1 MLKQLPTVER
11 LREALLA
18 DMTGRGLGAG
28 DRVPSEGTLAK
39 QFGVSRNT
47 VREAMIQLESE
58 GMVARC
64 HGVGTILRRAPDTHV
79 RSVALP
85 EVIRSLG
92 KTPGV
97 EQIAVEENVNAPGVA
112 KMLRC
117 APAEALIRTERVL
130 TADGQPVA
138 FVIDHLSQDRLK
150 SWRIDWSQFDGNM
163 IQILSDHTGSER
175 FLQNSSVSATLA
187 DAKMAQRL
195 KCDIGTALID
205 ISTDLFTEKV
215 EILAVTR
222 LYILPNTVPI
232 GIAGTIHAGKPA

>member
-11 LREALLA
+11 LREALLS
-18 DMTGRGLGAG
+18 DMAARGLDIG
-28 DRVPSEGTLAK
+28 DRVPSEGKLAA

-64 HGVGTILRRAPDTHV
+64 HGVGTILRRAPGTHV

-97 EQIAVEENVNAPGVA
+97 EQITVADGIHAPDIA
-112 KMLRC
+112 RRFRLAEDARLLR
-117 APAEALIRTERVL
+117 LERVL

-138 FVIDHLSQDRLK
+138 YVVDHLSEAQLA
-150 SWRIDWSQFDGNM
+150 SWDVNWATFDGNL
-163 IQILSDHTGSER
+163 ISTLADNTRSEK
-175 FLQNSSVSATLA
+175 FLQNASISATVS
-187 DAKMAQRL
+187 DAEVAAKLNCAVGRP
-195 KCDIGTALID
+195 LIE
-205 ISTDLFTEKV
+205 ISTDLFSEKV
-215 EILAVTR
+215 ELLAVTR
-222 LYILPNTVPI
+222 LLIVPGTLPL
-232 GIAGTIHAGKPA
+232 GFAGTIHATKLP